1 MEIVM
6 LMAGAAWAGSIPV
19 LTGAWWLERRRARRK
34 NAEGQCSAC
43 STAWTELGEPER
55 YLIHGS
61 LVCEG
66 CAEATRER
74 ILGHFGLL
82 GGAGV
87 FASAAIFLS
96 QGATLFALFP
106 VSSVVVMGAGAV
118 TLMKRANR
126 KAEAEIAAGTYPA
139 LHGDATPELIGTTP
153 QTAPGG

>member
-19 LTGAWWLERRRARRK
+19 LTGAWWFERRRARRK
-34 NAEGQCSAC
+34 NEEGRCSAC
-43 STAWTELGEPER
+43 SESWTDLGEPER

-66 CAEATRER
+66 CAEATRGR

-87 FASAAIFLS
+87 FASAAVFLS
-96 QGATLFALFP
+96 QGATLFSLFP
-106 VSSVVVMGAGAV
+106 ISSVAVMGAGAV
-118 TLMKRANR
+118 ALMKRANR

-139 LHGDATPELIGTTP
+139 LRPPVTAELTNPTP
-153 QTAPGG
+153 QASPGG